1 MYLQGWQLSHR
12 VVPVGNER
20 RGRRMPKKILIVDDE
35 PDVRTYLSSVLEEN
49 GYASISAK
57 DGVEGLEVLRKE
69 KPDLVLLDLMMPKK
83 SGITMF
89 QELRKDETLSNIPVV
104 IVTGVSEVT
113 GVDFRNFMYK
123 QPLRDEKKFVETT
136 GLTKYTIPDGYI
148 EKPISPDEL
157 IKVVKEALKE

>member
-1 MYLQGWQLSHR
+1 MSR
-12 VVPVGNER
+12 
-20 RGRRMPKKILIVDDE
+20 KILIVDDE
-35 PDVRTYLSSVLEEN
+35 PDVVIFLRSVLEEN
-49 GYASISAK
+49 GFASISAK

-69 KPDLVLLDLMMPKK
+69 RPDLVLLDLMMPKK

-89 QELRKDETLSNIPVV
+89 QELRKDPTMSSTPVV

-148 EKPISPDEL
+148 EKPIDPDEL
-157 IKVVKEALKE
+157 IEVVKKALKK

>member
-1 MYLQGWQLSHR
+1 MSR
-12 VVPVGNER
+12 
-20 RGRRMPKKILIVDDE
+20 KILIVDDE
-35 PDVRTYLSSVLEEN
+35 PDVVTFHATVLQEH
-49 GYASISAK
+49 GYTCISARN
-57 DGVEGLEVLRKE
+57 GVEGLEALRKE

-89 QELRKDETLSNIPVV
+89 QELRKDPTMSQIPVV

-148 EKPISPDEL
+148 EKPIEPDEL
-157 IKVVKEALKE
+157 IKVVKKALKE